1 MIREVSGNLLDSKAN
16 ILCHQVN
23 FEGVM
28 GGGIALA
35 LKNRFMSEGQYRSY
49 QAYCDGLREKAL
61 GTILYTQIDE
71 KQYIANM
78 FCQNSWAEQGALT
91 NYDAMRRC
99 FREIEFAAARNH
111 LSVAIPGF
119 IGCGIAG
126 GDWRIVTGIIKE
138 IFHQSRV
145 PVSVVYWDGM

>member
-1 MIREVSGNLLDSKAN
+1 MIQEVLGNLLDSKAN

-23 FEGVM
+23 FTGVM

-61 GTILYTQIDE
+61 GTILYTQIGE
-71 KQYIANM
+71 NRFIANM
-78 FCQNSWAEQGALT
+78 FCQNAWADSGSLT
-91 NYDAMRRC
+91 NYEAMERC

-111 LSVAIPGF
+111 LSVAIPGY

-126 GDWRIVTGIIKE
+126 GDWTTVCGIINRVFRK
-138 IFHQSRV
+138 SSV
-145 PVSVVYWDGM
+145 PVSIIYWAEG